1 MVLSNM
7 WDWIRWLWRAPRTL
21 LLQILALN
29 DTDHSKALGVTVGM
43 FIGMTP
49 TVGIQMILVMLTAVL
64 TSRLFYFNRASAL
77 LTVYISNPLTMLP
90 IYWLDY
96 QVGTWFVP
104 GNVTRDAFAKI
115 LEYHGFA
122 EWWQTI
128 LGLFVTIGTP
138 LILGSLVV
146 ATACSVVTYPL
157 MRWLLSHLPPMQ
169 STSPADS
176 GPDIGDMKV
185 AGRDIDRTPVS
196 HPPESQP

>member
-7 WDWIRWLWRAPRTL
+7 WDWIRWLWRTPRTL
-21 LLQILALN
+21 LSQILALE

-49 TVGIQMILVMLTAVL
+49 TVGIQMILVLLLAVL
-64 TSRLFYFNRASAL
+64 TSRLFYFNRAAAL
-77 LTVYISNPLTMLP
+77 LTVYVSNPLTTLP

-96 QVGTWFVP
+96 QVGTWFVA
-104 GNVTRDAFAKI
+104 GDVSRDDFSRI

-122 EWWQTI
+122 EWWHTV

-138 LILGSLVV
+138 LILGSLIV
-146 ATACSVVTYPL
+146 ASICSLATYPL

-169 STSPADS
+169 GASPAEG
-176 GPDIGDMKV
+176 GPDMADMKV
-185 AGRDIDRTPVS
+185 AGREIERAPVS
-196 HPPESQP
+196 HPPDSQP